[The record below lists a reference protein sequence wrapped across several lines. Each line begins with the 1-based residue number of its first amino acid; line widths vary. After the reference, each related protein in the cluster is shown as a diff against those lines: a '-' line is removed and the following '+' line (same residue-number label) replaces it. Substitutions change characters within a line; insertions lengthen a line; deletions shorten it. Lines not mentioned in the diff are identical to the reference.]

1 MKINTWG
8 LTGII
13 LLTLTA
19 CGENT
24 FHSKQNPPLKN
35 EKEKL
40 SQQQSNKTATP
51 LRQPTLAATVNDTVI
66 TVDEIDKSIKL
77 RLFDLEW
84 RKYEL
89 RKAALNSLLKSK
101 MAQQKKDS
109 KKNSKKATTQIV
121 EVLLSPPAP
130 PRLNLPND
138 NRQVKGNVNA
148 PIRLS
153 LFCSYQSSH
162 CARLQPIIA
171 QLENRFKDIINL
183 AFYDLPQGYHR
194 YGKAAAEAVR
204 CAGGFSAPWDF
215 QSALYSDI
223 NRLNKERFM
232 DIAQQL
238 GFDATRFSK
247 CLDER
252 RFHKQVNHDIELAQQ
267 LGLGK
272 VPVMLI
278 AGLYVKGPLTFENY
292 AYYIQQQ
299 MVRLG
304 LNEPVLSN
312 LPLKL
317 LATTVSNVATQSS
330 AIIELLASQT
340 NSRYQ
345 VGDTVPYGV
354 IDGVQVGVT
363 LSKIEEQRILI
374 HHQGQLEYI
383 PLLNGSSHATKANP
397 PEAEQTPLAQLDHQQ
412 DVPEGHAP
420 PKLREMKASGKMR
433 LSRDWLTPHLENQQE
448 LQSYFQ
454 PGTHEVDGVHLVK
467 LKGIERNGF
476 YRMLG
481 LQEGDVVLRVN
492 DEWVHDQHNPLWEML
507 ENQEHITLTVMREGL
522 PRRYDYK
529 IK

>member
-1 MKINTWG
+1 MKKNIG
-8 LTGII
+8 LLASSLLLI
-13 LLTLTA
+13 LIG
-19 CGENT
+19 CGEDT
-24 FHSKQNPPLKN
+24 FVSKQDPTLKIEN
-35 EKEKL
+35 KNLGQK
-40 SQQQSNKTATP
+40 QTNKTATP
-51 LRQPTLAATVNDTVI
+51 LIQPALAATVNDTII
-66 TVDEIDKSIKL
+66 TVDEIDKSIEL

-89 RKAALNSLLKSK
+89 RKAALNSVLKSR
-101 MAQQKKDS
+101 MAQQKKD
-109 KKNSKKATTQIV
+109 SKKATTQIV
-121 EVLLSPPAP
+121 EVLLTPPSP

-138 NRQVKGNVNA
+138 NRQVKGNVEA

-162 CARLQPIIA
+162 CARLQPIIS
-171 QLENRFKDIINL
+171 QLENRFKGIINL

-204 CAGGFSAPWDF
+204 CAGDFAAPWDF

-223 NRLNKERFM
+223 NRLNKERFT

-252 RFHKQVNHDIELAQQ
+252 RFRKQVNHDINLAQQ

-278 AGLYVKGPLTFENY
+278 SGLYVKGPLTFENY
-292 AYYIQQQ
+292 AYYIQQE
-299 MVRLG
+299 MVRLA
-304 LNEPVLSN
+304 LNEPVLST

-317 LATTVSNVATQSS
+317 LATTVSNVTTQSS

-340 NSRYQ
+340 STRYQ
-345 VGDTVPYGV
+345 LGDTVL
-354 IDGVQVGVT
+354 DGVK
-363 LSKIEEQRILI
+363 LAKIEDQRILV
-374 HHQGQLEYI
+374 HHQGKLEYI
-383 PLLNGSSHATKANP
+383 PLLHGSSQPAASANKP
-397 PEAEQTPLAQLDHQQ
+397 KVEHIQVSSLDHQQ

-420 PKLREMKASGKMR
+420 PKHREIKATGKMR
-433 LSRDWLTPHLENQQE
+433 LSRNWLTPHLKNQQA
-448 LQSYFQ
+448 LQSHFQ
-454 PGTHEVDGVHLVK
+454 AGTHEVDGVHLVK

-507 ENQEHITLTVMREGL
+507 ETQEHITLTVMREGL

>member
-1 MKINTWG
+1 MKKNIG
-8 LTGII
+8 LLASSLLLI
-13 LLTLTA
+13 LIG
-19 CGENT
+19 CGEDT
-24 FHSKQNPPLKN
+24 FVSKQDPTLKIESKN
-35 EKEKL
+35 L
-40 SQQQSNKTATP
+40 SQEKTNKTATP
-51 LRQPTLAATVNDTVI
+51 LIQPTLAATVNDTVI
-66 TVDEIDKSIKL
+66 TLDEIDKSIEL

-89 RKAALNSLLKSK
+89 RKAALNSVLKSR

-121 EVLLSPPAP
+121 EVLLTPPTP

-138 NRQVKGNVNA
+138 NRQVKGNLDA

-204 CAGGFSAPWDF
+204 CAGDFSAPWDF

-252 RFHKQVNHDIELAQQ
+252 KFRKQVNHDIELAQQ

-278 AGLYVKGPLTFENY
+278 SGLYVKGPLTFDNY
-292 AYYIQQQ
+292 AYYIQQE

-304 LNEPVLSN
+304 LNQPVLST

-340 NSRYQ
+340 STRYH
-345 VGDTVPYGV
+345 VGDTML
-354 IDGVQVGVT
+354 DGVMDGVT
-363 LSKIEEQRILI
+363 LFKVEEQRILI
-374 HHQGQLEYI
+374 HHKGKLEYI
-383 PLLNGSSHATKANP
+383 PLLNGRGQSIASANHV
-397 PEAEQTPLAQLDHQQ
+397 ESEQTLLAKRDHQQ

-420 PKLREMKASGKMR
+420 PKHREIKASGKMR

-454 PGTHEVDGVHLVK
+454 AGTHEVDGVHLVK

-492 DEWVHDQHNPLWEML
+492 NEWVHDQHNPLWEML
-507 ENQEHITLTVMREGL
+507 ESQEHITLTVMREGL

>member
-1 MKINTWG
+1 MKKNIG
-8 LTGII
+8 LLASSLLLI
-13 LLTLTA
+13 LIG
-19 CGENT
+19 CGEDT
-24 FHSKQNPPLKN
+24 FVSKQDPTLKIEN
-35 EKEKL
+35 KNL
-40 SQQQSNKTATP
+40 SQEQTNKTATP
-51 LRQPTLAATVNDTVI
+51 LIQPALAATVNDTSI
-66 TVDEIDKSIKL
+66 TVDEIDKSIEL

-89 RKAALNSLLKSK
+89 RKAALNSVLKSR
-101 MAQQKKDS
+101 MDQQKKDS
-109 KKNSKKATTQIV
+109 KENSKKATTQIV
-121 EVLLSPPAP
+121 EVLLTPPTP

-138 NRQVKGNVNA
+138 NRQVKGNPNA

-204 CAGGFSAPWDF
+204 CAGNFSAPWDF

-223 NRLNKERFM
+223 NRLNKNRYM

-252 RFHKQVNHDIELAQQ
+252 RFRKLVNHDINLAQQ

-292 AYYIQQQ
+292 AYYIQQE
-299 MVRLG
+299 MVRLS
-304 LNEPVLSN
+304 LNEPALST

-317 LATTVSNVATQSS
+317 LATTVSNVASQSS
-330 AIIELLASQT
+330 AIIELLSSKT
-340 NSRYQ
+340 SSRYQ
-345 VGDTVPYGV
+345 VGDKVL
-354 IDGVQVGVT
+354 DGVT

-374 HHQGQLEYI
+374 HHKGQLEYI
-383 PLLNGSSHATKANP
+383 PLLNGRGHATKANH

-420 PKLREMKASGKMR
+420 PKHRKIKASGKMR
-433 LSRDWLTPHLENQQE
+433 LSRNWLTPHLKNQQA
-448 LQSYFQ
+448 LQSHFQ
-454 PGTHEVDGVHLVK
+454 AGTHEVDGVHLVK

-507 ENQEHITLTVMREGL
+507 ETQEHITLTVMREGL

>member
-1 MKINTWG
+1 MKKNIG
-8 LTGII
+8 LLASSLLLI
-13 LLTLTA
+13 LIG
-19 CGENT
+19 CGEDT
-24 FHSKQNPPLKN
+24 FVSKQDPTLKIESKN
-35 EKEKL
+35 L
-40 SQQQSNKTATP
+40 SQEKTNKTATP
-51 LRQPTLAATVNDTVI
+51 LIQPTLAATVNDTVI
-66 TVDEIDKSIKL
+66 TLDEIDKSIEL

-89 RKAALNSLLKSK
+89 RKAALNSVLKSR

-121 EVLLSPPAP
+121 EVLLTPPTP

-138 NRQVKGNVNA
+138 NRQVKGNLDA

-162 CARLQPIIA
+162 CARLQPIIL
-171 QLENRFKDIINL
+171 QLENRFKDTINF

-204 CAGGFSAPWDF
+204 CAGEHAAPWDF
-215 QSALYSDI
+215 QNALYSDI
-223 NRLNKERFM
+223 NRLNKERFT

-238 GFDATRFSK
+238 GFDTTRFST
-247 CLDER
+247 CLDTR
-252 RFHKQVNHDIELAQQ
+252 RFRKQVNHDIELAQQ

-292 AYYIQQQ
+292 AYYIQQE

-317 LATTVSNVATQSS
+317 LATTVSNLATQSS
-330 AIIELLASQT
+330 AIIELLANQT
-340 NSRYQ
+340 SSRYQ
-345 VGDTVPYGV
+345 VGDTVL
-354 IDGVQVGVT
+354 DGVT
-363 LSKIEEQRILI
+363 LSKIEEQRILV
-374 HHQGQLEYI
+374 HHQGKLEYI
-383 PLLNGSSHATKANP
+383 PLLHGSEKSVRSNNTHQTEP
-397 PEAEQTPLAQLDHQQ
+397 TPLARLDRHQ

-420 PKLREMKASGKMR
+420 PTHREIKATGKMR
-433 LSRDWLTPHLENQQE
+433 LSRDWLTPHLKNQQA
-448 LQSYFQ
+448 LQSHFQ
-454 PGTHEVDGVHLVK
+454 AGTHKVDGVHLVK

-507 ENQEHITLTVMREGL
+507 ESQEHITLTVMREGL
-522 PRRYDYK
+522 PKRYDYK